1 MKSADASNELAM
13 DVQSLGRV
21 RQMAQQNPAQALKES
36 AKQFEALFIN
46 MMLQSMRQATPQ
58 GNLMGESHDREL
70 YTSMLDQQ
78 LSQTM
83 AQRGIGV
90 ADLLTGQLKHTSTTQ
105 AVQDMA
111 TQGLATAGM
120 SPKISTPATFASGN
134 SVADVY
140 ALPSLAQVNSVEM
153 TISDGAPTVHKAAVS
168 SVGSSAQ
175 KFHAKMAA
183 HAEEAAAMTG
193 IPVAFILGHAAL
205 ESGWG
210 KREIKLPDGSSSH
223 NVFGIKAGA
232 GWKGNVAEVT
242 TTEYKQGVP
251 SKVVARFRAYD
262 SPAEAFRDYASLL
275 QDNPRY
281 GQVLANG
288 QSVNGFAHGLQQA
301 GYATDPA
308 YAAKLMSVIRR
319 IQPA

>member
-1 MKSADASNELAM
+1 MTTTKLADTPNELAM

-21 RQMAQQNPAQALKES
+21 RQMANQNPSQALKES

-58 GNLMGESHDREL
+58 ANLMESHDREI

-90 ADLLTGQLKHTSTTQ
+90 ADMLLGQLKNASTTQ
-105 AVQDMA
+105 AAQDPAAKVLSTDGLSTQFTSALDGAAVVHPLAPLAPVNGVKMDISSTTGSVQD
-111 TQGLATAGM
+111 
-120 SPKISTPATFASGN
+120 FN
-134 SVADVY
+134 
-140 ALPSLAQVNSVEM
+140 E
-153 TISDGAPTVHKAAVS
+153 
-168 SVGSSAQ
+168 
-175 KFHAKMAA
+175 KMYA
-183 HAEEAAAMTG
+183 HAEEAAAITG
-193 IPVAFILGHAAL
+193 IPTAFILGHAAL

-210 KREIKLPDGSSSH
+210 KREIMLPDGSSSH
-223 NVFGIKAGA
+223 NVFGIKAGP

-242 TTEYKQGVP
+242 TTEYTQGVP

-275 QDNPRY
+275 QGNPRY

-288 QSVNGFAHGLQQA
+288 QSADGFAQGLQKA

-308 YAAKLMSVIRR
+308 YASKLMSVIRR

>member
-1 MKSADASNELAM
+1 MKPADASNELAM

-111 TQGLATAGM
+111 TQALATAGI
-120 SPKISTPATFASGN
+120 SPKISTPLTFAPGSA
-134 SVADVY
+134 ADVY
-140 ALPSLAQVNSVEM
+140 ALPSLMQVNSVK
-153 TISDGAPTVHKAAVS
+153 TAINDAAVHQAPVG
-168 SVGSSAQ
+168 SVSSSAQ
-175 KFHAKMAA
+175 DFNAKMAA

-232 GWKGNVAEVT
+232 SWKGNVAEVT

-288 QSVNGFAHGLQQA
+288 QSVDGFAQGLQKA

-308 YAAKLMSVIRR
+308 YATKLMSVIRR

>member
-1 MKSADASNELAM
+1 MKPADSSNELAM

-21 RQMAQQNPAQALKES
+21 RQMSQQNPAQALKES

-78 LSQTM
+78 LSQNM

-90 ADLLTGQLKHTSTTQ
+90 ADLLLGQLKS
-105 AVQDMA
+105 
-111 TQGLATAGM
+111 
-120 SPKISTPATFASGN
+120 
-134 SVADVY
+134 
-140 ALPSLAQVNSVEM
+140 
-153 TISDGAPTVHKAAVS
+153 
-168 SVGSSAQ
+168 GSSAQ
-175 KFHAKMAA
+175 LMPDLTALPRTVTGGKLHSPTQLTSALDAASLYAQASLTPTNDVKTATRSVSGSVQDFHARMHA
-183 HAEEAAAMTG
+183 HAETAAAITG
-193 IPVAFILGHAAL
+193 IPADFILGHAAL

-210 KREIKLPDGSSSH
+210 KREIKLEDGSSSH
-223 NVFGIKAGA
+223 NLFGIKAGA
-232 GWKGNVAEVT
+232 SWKGNVAEVT
-242 TTEYKQGVP
+242 TTEYIQGVP
-251 SKVVARFRAYD
+251 AKVVARFRAYD
-262 SPAEAFRDYASLL
+262 SDADAFRDYASFL

-281 GQVLANG
+281 GQVLVNG
-288 QSVNGFAHGLQQA
+288 QSVDGFAQGLQNA

-308 YAAKLMSVIRR
+308 YATKLMSVIRR

>member
-1 MKSADASNELAM
+1 MTTMKPADASNELAM

-21 RQMAQQNPAQALKES
+21 RQMSQQNPAQALKES

-83 AQRGIGV
+83 AQRGTGV
-90 ADLLTGQLKHTSTTQ
+90 ADLLLGQLKS
-105 AVQDMA
+105 
-111 TQGLATAGM
+111 
-120 SPKISTPATFASGN
+120 
-134 SVADVY
+134 
-140 ALPSLAQVNSVEM
+140 
-153 TISDGAPTVHKAAVS
+153 
-168 SVGSSAQ
+168 GSSAQ
-175 KFHAKMAA
+175 VMPDLTASSQTVAGVSRHSPAQFALALDAASLYAQASLAQTNDVKTATRSARGSAQDFHTKMQA
-183 HAEEAAAMTG
+183 HAETAAAITG
-193 IPVAFILGHAAL
+193 IPADFILGHAAL

-210 KREIKLPDGSSSH
+210 KREIRLPDGSSSH
-223 NVFGIKAGA
+223 NLFGIKAGA
-232 GWKGNVAEVT
+232 SWKGKVAEVT
-242 TTEYKQGVP
+242 TTEYTQGVP

-262 SPAEAFRDYASLL
+262 SDADAFRDYAAFL
-275 QDNPRY
+275 QNNPRY

-288 QSVNGFAHGLQQA
+288 QSVDGFAQGLQNA

-308 YAAKLMSVIRR
+308 YATKLMSVIRR

>member
-1 MKSADASNELAM
+1 MTTTKLADTPNELAM

-21 RQMAQQNPAQALKES
+21 RQMANQNPSQALKES

-90 ADLLTGQLKHTSTTQ
+90 ADMLLGQLKNANTTQ
-105 AVQDMA
+105 AAQDSAAKVLSTAGLSTQFTSALDGAAVVHPLAPLAPVNGVKMDISSTTGSVQD
-111 TQGLATAGM
+111 
-120 SPKISTPATFASGN
+120 FN
-134 SVADVY
+134 
-140 ALPSLAQVNSVEM
+140 E
-153 TISDGAPTVHKAAVS
+153 
-168 SVGSSAQ
+168 
-175 KFHAKMAA
+175 KMYA
-183 HAEEAAAMTG
+183 HAEEAAAITG
-193 IPVAFILGHAAL
+193 IPTAFILGHAAL

-210 KREIKLPDGSSSH
+210 KREIMLPDGSSSN
-223 NVFGIKAGA
+223 NVFGIKAGP
-232 GWKGNVAEVT
+232 GWKGKVAEVT
-242 TTEYKQGVP
+242 TTEYTQGVP

-275 QDNPRY
+275 QGNPRY

-288 QSVNGFAHGLQQA
+288 QSVDGFAQGLQKA

-308 YAAKLMSVIRR
+308 YASKLMNVIRR

>member
-1 MKSADASNELAM
+1 MTVIKPADASNELAM

-21 RQMAQQNPAQALKES
+21 RQLSQKDPAQALKES

-90 ADLLTGQLKHTSTTQ
+90 ADLLLGQLKS
-105 AVQDMA
+105 
-111 TQGLATAGM
+111 
-120 SPKISTPATFASGN
+120 
-134 SVADVY
+134 
-140 ALPSLAQVNSVEM
+140 
-153 TISDGAPTVHKAAVS
+153 
-168 SVGSSAQ
+168 GSSAQ
-175 KFHAKMAA
+175 VMPDLTGAAAGISPHSPRQLTSALDAASLYAQASLAPTNEVKTAPRSASGSVQDFNDKMHT
-183 HAEEAAAMTG
+183 HAETAAAITG
-193 IPVAFILGHAAL
+193 ISADFILGHAAL

-210 KREIKLPDGSSSH
+210 KREIMMPDGTSSH
-223 NVFGIKAGA
+223 NLFGIKAGA
-232 GWKGNVAEVT
+232 SWKGKVAEVT
-242 TTEYKQGVP
+242 TTEYVQGVP
-251 SKVVARFRAYD
+251 TKVVARFRAYD
-262 SPAEAFRDYASLL
+262 SDADAFRDYASFL

-281 GQVLANG
+281 GQVLVNG
-288 QSVNGFAHGLQQA
+288 QSADGFAQGLQDA

-308 YAAKLMSVIRR
+308 YANKLMSVIRR

>member
-1 MKSADASNELAM
+1 MTTMKPADASNELAM

-21 RQMAQQNPAQALKES
+21 RKMAQKNPDQALKES

-90 ADLLTGQLKHTSTTQ
+90 ADLLLGQLKSGSHNQVMPDLTTPSQ
-105 AVQDMA
+105 TVAGVSKHSPAPLKSALAAASLYAQDAVAQPNDVKTA
-111 TQGLATAGM
+111 TRA
-120 SPKISTPATFASGN
+120 ASR
-134 SVADVY
+134 
-140 ALPSLAQVNSVEM
+140 
-153 TISDGAPTVHKAAVS
+153 
-168 SVGSSAQ
+168 SAQ
-175 KFHAKMAA
+175 DFHTRMHA
-183 HAEEAAAMTG
+183 HAETAAAITG
-193 IPVAFILGHAAL
+193 IPADFILGHAAL

-210 KREIKLPDGSSSH
+210 KREIMLPDGSSSH
-223 NVFGIKAGA
+223 NLFGIKAGA
-232 GWKGNVAEVT
+232 NWKGKVAEVT
-242 TTEYKQGVP
+242 TTEYIQGV
-251 SKVVARFRAYD
+251 SAKVVARFRAYD
-262 SPAEAFRDYASLL
+262 SDAQAFRDYAAFL

-288 QSVNGFAHGLQQA
+288 QGADGFAQGLQDA

-308 YAAKLMSVIRR
+308 YATKLMSIIRR

>member
-1 MKSADASNELAM
+1 MTTTKLTDTPNELAM

-21 RQMAQQNPAQALKES
+21 RQMANQNPSQALKES

-58 GNLMGESHDREL
+58 GNLMESHDREL

-90 ADLLTGQLKHTSTTQ
+90 ADMLLGQLKNANTTQ
-105 AVQDMA
+105 AAQDPAAKVLSTAGLSTQSTSALDGAAVVHPLAPLAPVNGVKMDISSTTGSVQD
-111 TQGLATAGM
+111 
-120 SPKISTPATFASGN
+120 FN
-134 SVADVY
+134 
-140 ALPSLAQVNSVEM
+140 E
-153 TISDGAPTVHKAAVS
+153 
-168 SVGSSAQ
+168 
-175 KFHAKMAA
+175 KMYA
-183 HAEEAAAMTG
+183 HAEEAAAITG
-193 IPVAFILGHAAL
+193 IPAAFILGHAAL

-210 KREIKLPDGSSSH
+210 KREIMLPDGSSSH
-223 NVFGIKAGA
+223 NVFGIKADP
-232 GWKGNVAEVT
+232 GWKGKVAEVT
-242 TTEYKQGVP
+242 TTEYTQGVP

-275 QDNPRY
+275 QGNPRY

-288 QSVNGFAHGLQQA
+288 QSVDGFAQGLQKA

-308 YAAKLMSVIRR
+308 YASKLMSVIRR

>member
-1 MKSADASNELAM
+1 MKPADASNELAM

-21 RQMAQQNPAQALKES
+21 RQMSQQNPAQALKES

-90 ADLLTGQLKHTSTTQ
+90 ADLLLGQLKSGNNAQVMPNLTPPQQTVARVSGHSPAQLRSALDVASLYAQASLASTNNVKT
-105 AVQDMA
+105 ATGSVSGSVQD
-111 TQGLATAGM
+111 
-120 SPKISTPATFASGN
+120 FN
-134 SVADVY
+134 
-140 ALPSLAQVNSVEM
+140 
-153 TISDGAPTVHKAAVS
+153 
-168 SVGSSAQ
+168 
-175 KFHAKMAA
+175 AKMHG
-183 HAEEAAAMTG
+183 HAETAAAITG
-193 IPVAFILGHAAL
+193 IPADFILGHAAL

-210 KREIKLPDGSSSH
+210 KREIMLPDGTSSH
-223 NVFGIKAGA
+223 NLFGIKAGA
-232 GWKGNVAEVT
+232 SWKGKVAEVT
-242 TTEYKQGVP
+242 TTEYTQGVP

-262 SPAEAFRDYASLL
+262 SDADAFRDYASFL

-281 GQVLANG
+281 RQVLVNG
-288 QSVNGFAHGLQQA
+288 QSVDGFAQGLQNA